1 MRYYV
6 KVLFLALLLTST
18 QIFAQTTFLVSEEE
32 MVKSNSNKVF
42 FYPKSAISPD
52 APKIEL
58 VSPKLDS
65 TISSP
70 TQIELKFLPKTPATT
85 KPETFRILYG
95 TFQIDITERLLKVA
109 TVTPQGINVPEA
121 KLPNGRH
128 KLVLNVQDSDGRVGS
143 RLIEFEIK

>member
-1 MRYYV
+1 VRYYV

>member
-1 MRYYV
+1 M
-6 KVLFLALLLTST
+6 KALFFSLLFLSFQAFGQPL
-18 QIFAQTTFLVSEEE
+18 FLVSDEE
-32 MVKSNSNKVF
+32 MLASNANKNF

-58 VSPKLDS
+58 VSPKLDA

-70 TQIELKFLPKTPATT
+70 TQIQLKFLPKTPAIT

-109 TVTPQGINVPEA
+109 TVTAQGINVPEA
-121 KLPNGRH
+121 RLPNGKH
-128 KLVLNVQDSDGRVGS
+128 KLILNVQDSDGRVGS

>member
-1 MRYYV
+1 MRYCV
-6 KVLFLALLLTST
+6 KALFLSLLFTST
-18 QIFAQTTFLVSEEE
+18 PILAQSLFLVSEEE
-32 MVKSNSNKVF
+32 MLKSNANKTF
-42 FYPKSAISPD
+42 FYPKSVISPD

-58 VSPKLDS
+58 VSPNLDS

-70 TQIELKFLPKTPATT
+70 TQIQLKFLAKTPATT

-109 TVTPQGINVPEA
+109 TVTSQGINVPEA

>member
-1 MRYYV
+1 M

>member
-1 MRYYV
+1 M
-6 KVLFLALLLTST
+6 KIVLFSMLFFST
-18 QIFAQTTFLVSEEE
+18 QVFAQSTFLVSEDE
-32 MVKSNSNKVF
+32 MVKSNANKIF
-42 FYPKSAISPD
+42 FYPKSATSPD

-58 VSPKLDS
+58 ISPKLDS

-70 TQIELKFLPKTPATT
+70 TQIELKFLPKNPATT

-95 TFQIDITERLLKVA
+95 TFQIDITERSLKVA

-121 KLPNGRH
+121 KLPNGKH

>member
-1 MRYYV
+1 M
-6 KVLFLALLLTST
+6 KTLFFTLLLLSP
-18 QIFAQTTFLVSEEE
+18 QVFAQSLFLVSEEE
-32 MVKSNSNKVF
+32 MLASNTNKNF
-42 FYPKSAISPD
+42 FYPRSTISPD

-58 VSPKLDS
+58 VNPKLDS
-65 TISSP
+65 AISSP
-70 TQIELKFLPKTPATT
+70 TIIQLKFSTKPGSTT

-121 KLPNGRH
+121 KLPNGKH

>member
-1 MRYYV
+1 MFFIY
-6 KVLFLALLLTST
+6 LANFHLRFVFSQIVWYIRIKST
-18 QIFAQTTFLVSEEE
+18 QIQ
-32 MVKSNSNKVF
+32 
-42 FYPKSAISPD
+42 
-52 APKIEL
+52 
-58 VSPKLDS
+58 
-65 TISSP
+65 
-70 TQIELKFLPKTPATT
+70 LKFLPKTPATT

-121 KLPNGRH
+121 KLPNGKH

>member
-1 MRYYV
+1 M
-6 KVLFLALLLTST
+6 KALFLSLLFTSS
-18 QIFAQTTFLVSEEE
+18 QIFAQSTFLVSEEE
-32 MVKSNSNKVF
+32 MVRSNSNKTF
-42 FYPKSAISPD
+42 FYPKTVVSPD

-65 TISSP
+65 AISSP
-70 TQIELKFLPKTPATT
+70 TQIQLKFLPKNPATT

-121 KLPNGRH
+121 KLPNGKH
-128 KLVLNVQDSDGRVGS
+128 KLVLNVQDSDGRLGS

>member
-1 MRYYV
+1 M
-6 KVLFLALLLTST
+6 KALFLSLLLTST
-18 QIFAQTTFLVSEEE
+18 QIFAQTAFLVSEDE
-32 MVKSNSNKVF
+32 MVKSNTNKNF
-42 FYPKSAISPD
+42 FYPKSVISPD

-58 VSPKLDS
+58 VSPNLDS

-70 TQIELKFLPKTPATT
+70 TQIQLKFLPKTPATT

-121 KLPNGRH
+121 KLPNGKH
-128 KLVLNVQDSDGRVGS
+128 KLILNVQDSDGRVGS

>member
-1 MRYYV
+1 M
-6 KVLFLALLLTST
+6 KIVLFSLLLIST
-18 QIFAQTTFLVSEEE
+18 QIFAQSIFLVSEEE
-32 MVKSNSNKVF
+32 VVKSNANKAF
-42 FYPKSAISPD
+42 FYPKSVTSPD

-58 VSPKLDS
+58 ISPKLDS
-65 TISSP
+65 AISSP

-109 TVTPQGINVPEA
+109 TVTPEGINVPEA

-143 RLIEFEIK
+143 RIIEFEIK

>member
-1 MRYYV
+1 M
-6 KVLFLALLLTST
+6 
-18 QIFAQTTFLVSEEE
+18 
-32 MVKSNSNKVF
+32 
-42 FYPKSAISPD
+42 SPD

-65 TISSP
+65 AISSP
-70 TQIELKFLPKTPATT
+70 TQIQLKFIPKTPAIT

-109 TVTPQGINVPEA
+109 TVTPQGISVPEA
-121 KLPNGRH
+121 KLPSGKH
-128 KLVLNVQDSDGRVGS
+128 KLVLNIQDSDGRVCS

>member
-1 MRYYV
+1 V
-6 KVLFLALLLTST
+6 KTLFFSLLFSST
-18 QIFAQTTFLVSEEE
+18 QIYAQSIFLVSDEE
-32 MVKSNSNKVF
+32 MMKSNAKKTF
-42 FYPKSAISPD
+42 FYPKTVISPD

-58 VSPKLDS
+58 VSPNLDS

-70 TQIELKFLPKTPATT
+70 TQIQLKFLPKTPATT

-121 KLPNGRH
+121 KLPNGKH
-128 KLVLNVQDSDGRVGS
+128 KLILNVQDSDGRVGS

>member
-1 MRYYV
+1 M
-6 KVLFLALLLTST
+6 KVLFLSFLFLST
-18 QIFAQTTFLVSEEE
+18 PIFAQSHFLVSEEE
-32 MVKSNSNKVF
+32 MVKSNASKTF
-42 FYPKSAISPD
+42 FYPKTVISPD

-58 VSPKLDS
+58 VSPNLDS

-70 TQIELKFLPKTPATT
+70 TQIQLKFLPKTPATT

-95 TFQIDITERLLKVA
+95 TFQIDITDRLLKVA

-121 KLPNGRH
+121 KLPSGRH

>member
-1 MRYYV
+1 M
-6 KVLFLALLLTST
+6 KTLFLSLLFTST
-18 QIFAQTTFLVSEEE
+18 QIYAQSTFLVSEEE
-32 MVKSNSNKVF
+32 MVKSNANKTF
-42 FYPKSAISPD
+42 FYPKTVVSPD

-70 TQIELKFLPKTPATT
+70 TQIQLKFLPKTPATT

-95 TFQIDITERLLKVA
+95 TFQIDITDRLLKVA
-109 TVTPQGINVPEA
+109 TVTPEGINVPDA

>member
-1 MRYYV
+1 MRYFV
-6 KVLFLALLLTST
+6 KVLFLSFLFLST
-18 QIFAQTTFLVSEEE
+18 PIFAQSHFLVSEEE
-32 MVKSNSNKVF
+32 MVKSNANKVF

>member
-1 MRYYV
+1 V
-6 KVLFLALLLTST
+6 KALFLSLLLTST
-18 QIFAQTTFLVSEEE
+18 QIFAQTAFLVSEDE
-32 MVKSNSNKVF
+32 MVKSNTNKNF
-42 FYPKSAISPD
+42 FYPKSVISPD

-58 VSPKLDS
+58 VSPNLDS

-70 TQIELKFLPKTPATT
+70 TQIQLKFLPKTPATT

-121 KLPNGRH
+121 KLPNGKH
-128 KLVLNVQDSDGRVGS
+128 KLILNVQDSDGRVGS

>member
-1 MRYYV
+1 V

>member
-1 MRYYV
+1 MRRSL
-6 KVLFLALLLTST
+6 KTLFLSLLFIST
-18 QIFAQTTFLVSEEE
+18 QIFAQSTFLVSEEE
-32 MVKSNSNKVF
+32 MVRSNSSKTL
-42 FYPKSAISPD
+42 FYPKTVVSPD

-70 TQIELKFLPKTPATT
+70 TQIQLKFLPKNPATA
-85 KPETFRILYG
+85 KPETFQILYG
-95 TFQIDITERLLKVA
+95 TFRIDITERLLKVA

-121 KLPNGRH
+121 KLPNGKH
-128 KLVLNVQDSDGRVGS
+128 KLFLNVQDSDGRVGS

>member
-1 MRYYV
+1 M
-6 KVLFLALLLTST
+6 KAFLLSLSLCCT
-18 QIFAQTTFLVSEEE
+18 QVFAQSVYLVSEDE
-32 MVKSNSNKVF
+32 MNASNANKNF

-58 VSPKLDS
+58 VSPKLDT

-70 TQIELKFLPKTPATT
+70 TKIELKFTPKIPAST

-121 KLPNGRH
+121 KLPNGKH
-128 KLVLNVQDSDGRVGS
+128 KLVLNIQDSDGRVGS

>member
-1 MRYYV
+1 V
-6 KVLFLALLLTST
+6 KVLFLSFLFLST
-18 QIFAQTTFLVSEEE
+18 PIFAQSHFLVSEEE
-32 MVKSNSNKVF
+32 MVKSNASKTF
-42 FYPKSAISPD
+42 FYPKTVISPD

-58 VSPKLDS
+58 VSPNLDS

-70 TQIELKFLPKTPATT
+70 TQIQLKFLPKTPATT

-95 TFQIDITERLLKVA
+95 TFQIDITDRLLKVA

-121 KLPNGRH
+121 KLPSGRH

>member
-1 MRYYV
+1 MRLHV
-6 KVLFLALLLTST
+6 KLFFLSLLFSST
-18 QIFAQTTFLVSEEE
+18 QVLAQPSFLVSEEE
-32 MVKSNSNKVF
+32 VVKSNANKTF
-42 FYPKSAISPD
+42 FYPKSVTSPD

-58 VSPKLDS
+58 ISPKLDS
-65 TISSP
+65 AISSP

-109 TVTPQGINVPEA
+109 TVTPEGINVPEA

>member
-1 MRYYV
+1 M

-32 MVKSNSNKVF
+32 MVKSNANKVF

>member
-1 MRYYV
+1 MRYCV
-6 KVLFLALLLTST
+6 KTFFLSLLFAST
-18 QIFAQTTFLVSEEE
+18 QIYAQTTFLVSEEE
-32 MVKSNSNKVF
+32 MVKSNANKTF
-42 FYPKSAISPD
+42 FYPKTVVSPD

-65 TISSP
+65 TVSSP
-70 TQIELKFLPKTPATT
+70 TQIQLKFLPKTPATT

-121 KLPNGRH
+121 KLPNGKH
-128 KLVLNVQDSDGRVGS
+128 KLVLNVQDSDGRMGS

>member
-1 MRYYV
+1 V
-6 KVLFLALLLTST
+6 KALFFTLLLLNS
-18 QIFAQTTFLVSEEE
+18 QVFAQSLFLVSEDE
-32 MVKSNSNKVF
+32 MLASNANKVF
-42 FYPKSAISPD
+42 FYPKSTISPD

-70 TQIELKFLPKTPATT
+70 TQIQLKFLPKTPATT

-121 KLPNGRH
+121 KLPNGKH

>member
-1 MRYYV
+1 M
-6 KVLFLALLLTST
+6 KTLFLSLLFTST
-18 QIFAQTTFLVSEEE
+18 QIYAQSTFLVSEEE
-32 MVKSNSNKVF
+32 MVKSNAYKTF
-42 FYPKSAISPD
+42 FYPKTVVSPD

-70 TQIELKFLPKTPATT
+70 TQIQLKFLPKTPATT

-95 TFQIDITERLLKVA
+95 TFQIDITDRLLKVA
-109 TVTPQGINVPEA
+109 TVTPEGINVPDA

>member
-1 MRYYV
+1 MRYCM
-6 KVLFLALLLTST
+6 KALFLSLLFTSS
-18 QIFAQTTFLVSEEE
+18 QIFAQSTFLVSEEE
-32 MVKSNSNKVF
+32 MVRSNSNKTF
-42 FYPKSAISPD
+42 FYPKTVVSPD

-65 TISSP
+65 AISSP
-70 TQIELKFLPKTPATT
+70 TQIQLKFLPKNPATT

-121 KLPNGRH
+121 KLPNGKH
-128 KLVLNVQDSDGRVGS
+128 KLVLNVQDSDGRLGS

>member
-1 MRYYV
+1 M
-6 KVLFLALLLTST
+6 LA
-18 QIFAQTTFLVSEEE
+18 
-32 MVKSNSNKVF
+32 SNANKVF
-42 FYPKSAISPD
+42 FYPKSTISPD

-70 TQIELKFLPKTPATT
+70 TQIQLKCLPKTPATT

-109 TVTPQGINVPEA
+109 TVTPQGINVQRQNFLMESI
-121 KLPNGRH
+121 N
-128 KLVLNVQDSDGRVGS
+128 
-143 RLIEFEIK
+143 

>member
-1 MRYYV
+1 MRLHV
-6 KVLFLALLLTST
+6 KLFFLSLLFSST
-18 QIFAQTTFLVSEEE
+18 QVLAQPSFLVSEEE
-32 MVKSNSNKVF
+32 VVKSNANKTF
-42 FYPKSAISPD
+42 FYPKSVTSPD

-58 VSPKLDS
+58 ISPKLDS
-65 TISSP
+65 AISSP

-109 TVTPQGINVPEA
+109 TVTPEGINVPEA

-143 RLIEFEIK
+143 RIIEFEIK